1 MKLIQK
7 WLDVDE
13 APNKD
18 ELDAGV
24 DESPKPRLPK
34 ARVLGANGFED
45 VEEEKGLTDDW
56 SNAGEA
62 TKGLDY
68 VLDAPKPTPL
78 VD

>member
-1 MKLIQK
+1 M
-7 WLDVDE
+7 DE
-13 APNKD
+13 APKKD

-45 VEEEKGLTDDW
+45 VEEEKGLADDW
-56 SNAGEA
+56 SNAGKA

-68 VLDAPKPTPL
+68 VLDAPKPTSL